1 MQMKEMITY
10 GLRFVMYRKNWL
22 EQIKKGRLKLT
33 VPENKL
39 LLAFVKVTLN

>member
-1 MQMKEMITY
+1 MKEMITY
-10 GLRFVMYRKNWL
+10 GLRFVMDRKNCL
-22 EQIKKGRLKLT
+22 KQVKKGRLKLT